1 MLYSI
6 SLRGLM
12 LFICGVVFFRD
23 PARADDYYLPDGRAA
38 SLSGLQ
44 IYMDAQMGGRLDA
57 MKCLHSFMIIES
69 KFTGGIQSRSYAVDL
84 SALAEGRLRY
94 LLEAEDSCTFDTE
107 NRIDTCQQTYPD
119 SQETRVYHG
128 LVGQIDPENPDVVL
142 YRTITDA
149 EWSEYKVT
157 GQLPISPIEMTMQ
170 LAMGDNLSFQF
181 PCDGQADISNFLVD
195 NPTPEELQELR
206 ATYKTRYRGGPSIPF
221 TDAER
226 KKVIEIIG
234 SQ

>member
-6 SLRGLM
+6 RLRELM
-12 LFICGVVFFRD
+12 LSICGLVFSSD
-23 PARADDYYLPDGRAA
+23 LAHAEDYYLPDGRAA
-38 SLSGLQ
+38 SLSGMQ

-69 KFTGGIQSRSYAVDL
+69 KVSGGVRSRSYAVDL
-84 SALAEGRLRY
+84 NALANGRLRY

-107 NRIDTCQQTYPD
+107 SRIDTCQQTHPD
-119 SQETRVYHG
+119 SQETREYHG
-128 LVGQIDPENPDVVL
+128 IVGQVDPENPDVVL

-149 EWSEYKVT
+149 EWSEYRVT

-170 LAMGDNLSFQF
+170 LAMGGNLSFQF
-181 PCDGQADISNFLVD
+181 PCDGQADISTFLVD
-195 NPTPEELQELR
+195 NPTPEELRELR
-206 ATYKTRYRGGPSIPF
+206 ATYKNRYKDGPSIPF
-221 TDAER
+221 TDAEWKR
-226 KKVIEIIG
+226 VIQIIG